1 MDIDVDRTR
10 DEVDRS
16 FERLYRMH
24 RGEVF
29 GASLRELGNV
39 HDAED
44 VTQAAFA
51 DAYRALLHGSWPH
64 SPRAWLLAIAEN
76 VRRTRFRAARRRP
89 QEEPADP
96 DGMAA
101 TEPSREQADALV
113 AALHSLPAMQREVFV
128 LRELAGLSYAEIGSR
143 LGASVASVQ
152 MLLFRA
158 RRALRVELEP
168 PAVSSRRPLALWP
181 AWLLQLGSRG
191 DRLFLTPRGAGAVGA
206 AALVLGGSTAG
217 VVELRGEAQ
226 RPAPVRVQ
234 AAADASH
241 ATTTATPTQAAVRR
255 RTTAQSSPV
264 HVTAPSPV
272 ATAPAPRAPVSVASV
287 EAPVSVELG
296 VPVAAPADE
305 APPSAPAAAEP
316 APVAAAAPAT
326 PPAHDPP
333 PAAPLPTLPLPL
345 PAPPTLPPLP
355 LEPPPPPVGLP
366 PLPLPPEP
374 PPLPLPPIT
383 VPPVPLPVPVPPL
396 PPPVP
401 PLLP

>member
-1 MDIDVDRTR
+1 MDIGVDRTR

-16 FERLYRMH
+16 FERLYRLH

-51 DAYRALLHGSWPH
+51 DAYRALLRGSWPH

-89 QEEPADP
+89 QEEQADP
-96 DGMAA
+96 DGIAA
-101 TEPSREQADALV
+101 TEPPHEQADALV
-113 AALHSLPAMQREVFV
+113 AALHSLPATQREVFV

-158 RRALRVELEP
+158 RRALRAELEP

-191 DRLFLTPRGAGAVGA
+191 DRLFVTPRGAGAVGA

-217 VVELRGEAQ
+217 VVELRGETQ
-226 RPAPVRVQ
+226 RPAPRPCGCRRP
-234 AAADASH
+234 
-241 ATTTATPTQAAVRR
+241 PTC
-255 RTTAQSSPV
+255 RTRSPPRLR
-264 HVTAPSPV
+264 HRPRCV
-272 ATAPAPRAPVSVASV
+272 A
-287 EAPVSVELG
+287 G
-296 VPVAAPADE
+296 
-305 APPSAPAAAEP
+305 
-316 APVAAAAPAT
+316 
-326 PPAHDPP
+326 
-333 PAAPLPTLPLPL
+333 LPLRAL
-345 PAPPTLPPLP
+345 ACR
-355 LEPPPPPVGLP
+355 
-366 PLPLPPEP
+366 
-374 PPLPLPPIT
+374 
-383 VPPVPLPVPVPPL
+383 
-396 PPPVP
+396 
-401 PLLP
+401 